1 MFTKEEFNYLIR
13 PLYAKSNQ
21 IRVNAAKRS
30 GFDLLKSLAELPQR
44 LEMVMDL
51 NQEHEKVRQIINE
64 RVEEVIQLRIDEW
77 KKEMR
82 DIAMRQEFL
91 QAYGG
96 KGPTLKELS
105 EPERGNPT
113 NIKKPCVNLSRGECL
128 HSHTKLK
135 CGERPGQKE
144 QKMTET
150 SLPQMLVSDFLMGK
164 PMGVDLSSNEERTA
178 IAIVVDGE
186 IVGFIL

>member
-1 MFTKEEFNYLIR
+1 MITKDEFNDIIR

-21 IRVNAAKRS
+21 IRVNAAKHS
-30 GFDLLKSLAELPQR
+30 GFDLFKSLAEFPQR
-44 LEMVMDL
+44 LEMVRDF
-51 NQEHEKVRQIINE
+51 NQEHEKVRQKINE
-64 RVEEVIQLRIDEW
+64 RVEEIIQLRIDEW

-82 DIAMRQEFL
+82 DVAKRQEFL

-96 KGPTLKELS
+96 KCPTLKES
-105 EPERGNPT
+105 SKSERGNPT
-113 NIKKPCVNLSRGECL
+113 DLKKPCANLSLGGCL
-128 HSHTKLK
+128 HSHTQMK
-135 CGERPGQKE
+135 CGERLGQKE

-164 PMGVDLSSNEERTA
+164 PMGVDLSSIEERTA